1 MDTALA
7 RIWYRASSL
16 ASDLVRPTVDDLAV
30 AVTRMPDSPTRPES
44 PSRLTMDPPSR
55 LAIRRATAWVTRS
68 MPVTV
73 TSTWACQSAG
83 AESRNRWRWV
93 AAALLTRIEIG
104 PRASSACETAEST
117 AASSRRSA
125 WTARALPPPAP
136 TSAAAFS
143 APADDEL

>member
-7 RIWYRASSL
+7 RIWCRASSL
-16 ASDLVRPTVDDLAV
+16 ASDLVRPTVADRAV
-30 AVTRMPDSPTRPES
+30 AVTSSPDSPTRPES

-55 LAIRRATAWVTRS
+55 SAIRRATACVARS

-73 TSTWACQSAG
+73 TSTCACQSAG
-83 AESRNRWRWV
+83 ADSRNRWRRV
-93 AAALLTRIEIG
+93 AAALLTRIDTG
-104 PRASSACETAEST
+104 PSVSSAWETAVST

-125 WTARALPPPAP
+125 RTAMALPPPAP

-143 APADDEL
+143 APSAEEL

>member
-1 MDTALA
+1 
-7 RIWYRASSL
+7 
-16 ASDLVRPTVDDLAV
+16 
-30 AVTRMPDSPTRPES
+30 
-44 PSRLTMDPPSR
+44 MDPPSR
-55 LAIRRATAWVTRS
+55 SAIRRATAWVTRS

-73 TSTWACQSAG
+73 TSTCACQSAG

-104 PRASSACETAEST
+104 PSRFSTLTAASFT

-125 WTARALPPPAP
+125 WTAMALPPPAP

-143 APADDEL
+143 APSAEEL